1 VAIFANNARYKREAY
16 RGTPFAAKI
25 LASEG
30 IEIAMKV
37 CPVSRVL
44 FFLLMTDCQSDH
56 PVMNSRY
63 LLYEAQNA
71 YYHGLPENLA
81 IASVTST
88 PAKLLGLDHRVGLVK
103 EGGWSFFSGFRTG
116 FSDSRVSSGWDAGMR

>member
-1 VAIFANNARYKREAY
+1 MAIFANNARYKREAY

-37 CPVSRVL
+37 CRVSRVSTLL
-44 FFLLMTDCQSDH
+44 FTDKCGCQSDH
-56 PVMNSRY
+56 PVINSRY

-103 EGGWSFFSGFRTG
+103 EGGWSLFQY
-116 FSDSRVSSGWDAGMR
+116 